1 MDMNIRD
8 FGKVLTQADPNERFS
23 FGFLYDFSVQVVKL
37 RHTMLV
43 FAGDEDFV
51 QRVYSVE
58 GDLPLLGN
66 VDKKQY
72 ETVMSGIILKYL
84 NEVVNDDEL
93 RGDFEDEDRE
103 TLMAALYQIK
113 GPRFE
118 KLLLATGA
126 IYDPK
131 NAAQKAT
138 SDKYPD
144 ALTRWL
150 YETELE
156 NVDMY

>member
-1 MDMNIRD
+1 MNVRD
-8 FGKVLTQADPNERFS
+8 FGTVLAQADPNERYS
-23 FGFLYDFSVQVVKL
+23 FEFLYDFSVQVVEL

-58 GDLPLLGN
+58 DDLPLLGD

-72 ETVMSGIILKYL
+72 EMVMSGIVLKYL
-84 NEVVNDDEL
+84 NEVINDDEL
-93 RGDFEDEDRE
+93 KADFEDEERE
-103 TLMAALYQIK
+103 TLAAALYQIK

-126 IYDPK
+126 IYDPE
-131 NAAQKAT
+131 NAARKAA
-138 SDKYPD
+138 SDKHPD
-144 ALTRWL
+144 ALTRL
-150 YETELE
+150 LDETELE
-156 NVDMY
+156 DVRIY

>member
-1 MDMNIRD
+1 MNVRD
-8 FGKVLTQADPNERFS
+8 FGTVLAQADSNERYS
-23 FGFLYDFSVQVVKL
+23 FDFLYGFSVQIVEL
-37 RHTMLV
+37 RHKMLV

-58 GDLPLLGN
+58 GDLPLLGD

-72 ETVMSGIILKYL
+72 EMVMSGIVLKYL

-113 GPRFE
+113 GPRYE
-118 KLLLATGA
+118 KLLLVTGR
-126 IYDPK
+126 IHDPK
-131 NAAQKAT
+131 VVAQKAA

-144 ALTRWL
+144 ALDRWL
-150 YETELE
+150 YETELRD
-156 NVDMY
+156 VGMY